1 MVLILAQ
8 VKKIM
13 NQVFQSLRGEFE
25 LEESYDGR
33 TILRTIM
40 HTIKVHPENMSGGSL
55 EWALLPSKH
64 SY

>member
-1 MVLILAQ
+1 
-8 VKKIM
+8 M

-40 HTIKVHPENMSGGSL
+40 HTIKVHPESCQLVHWNG
-55 EWALLPSKH
+55 H
-64 SY
+64 FV

>member
-1 MVLILAQ
+1 
-8 VKKIM
+8 M

-40 HTIKVHPENMSGGSL
+40 HTIKVQPERCQL
-55 EWALLPSKH
+55 VH
-64 SY
+64 